1 MSNKK
6 YQINYAVQSMLA
18 VVGIVLLL
26 IFYKMSC
33 INTGLLTV
41 IPGDLAQYIIFI
53 GVLVALVLLLLFELI
68 LLVISIKQTKK
79 GEFSGFVKA
88 ARFVLPIVFVISF
101 TIVCLCAFG
110 MTSAKN
116 VLDKEPSIVSQI
128 KDYALK
134 DSDESISNHYYL
146 TCEKNSLGKAGF
158 IYCDKSYFDKYGNS
172 PDVNFT
178 CSLQESNSSLI
189 KSKFEGYDKDDIV
202 LKNKSD
208 GDGYTLYYE
217 NDEKGYAYS
226 LLIENGDKL
235 FYSKFSAEDVND
247 FEYSKEQFV
256 SDSLS
261 VFNDWDK
268 F

>member
-26 IFYKMSC
+26 IFYKMSY

-53 GVLVALVLLLLFELI
+53 GALIALVLLLLFELI

-79 GEFSGFVKA
+79 GEVSGFVKA

-116 VLDKEPSIVSQI
+116 VLDKEPSVVSQI
-128 KDYALK
+128 K
-134 DSDESISNHYYL
+134 
-146 TCEKNSLGKAGF
+146 TT
-158 IYCDKSYFDKYGNS
+158 
-172 PDVNFT
+172 P
-178 CSLQESNSSLI
+178 
-189 KSKFEGYDKDDIV
+189 
-202 LKNKSD
+202 
-208 GDGYTLYYE
+208 
-217 NDEKGYAYS
+217 
-226 LLIENGDKL
+226 
-235 FYSKFSAEDVND
+235 
-247 FEYSKEQFV
+247 
-256 SDSLS
+256 
-261 VFNDWDK
+261 
-268 F
+268 